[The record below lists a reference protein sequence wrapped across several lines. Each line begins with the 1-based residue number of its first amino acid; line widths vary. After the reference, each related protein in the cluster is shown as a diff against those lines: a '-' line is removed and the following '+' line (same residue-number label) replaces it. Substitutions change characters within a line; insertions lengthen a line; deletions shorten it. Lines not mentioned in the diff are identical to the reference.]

1 MNTNIHVHTE
11 KIHIWRWQ
19 LVWFLIWM
27 ETEVM
32 LSKIIDA
39 QDSEM
44 HRLKR
49 RFLRD
54 EEQSKA
60 YFVKRHT
67 RLEKMR
73 EVRLPKRY
81 VQNK

>member
-1 MNTNIHVHTE
+1 
-11 KIHIWRWQ
+11 
-19 LVWFLIWM
+19 
-27 ETEVM
+27 M